1 MGFSRGITRLYEMPW
16 LKTNTVFGKGNK
28 KIFILNGNQ
37 KWDIKRKSKETERDR
52 QITKDCLVASL

>member
-1 MGFSRGITRLYEMPW
+1 MPW
-16 LKTNTVFGKGNK
+16 PKTNTAFGKGNK